1 MITTLEGT
9 ATRMTIYLNDGD
21 RSGHKALFSEIVH
34 RAHEHGLA
42 GASVLHGIEGYGAA
56 GFVHTDRLL
65 DSADDLPAVI
75 IVVDA
80 DDKIR
85 GFLPQ
90 LDELISD
97 GLVTLEPVEV
107 VRYTGAGANTTS

>member
-1 MITTLEGT
+1 MITPLEGA
-9 ATRMTIYLNDGD
+9 ATRMTIHLTDGD
-21 RSGHKALFSEIVH
+21 RSGHQALFSEIVH

-42 GASVLHGIEGYGAA
+42 GTSALHGIEGYGAA

-65 DSADDLPAVI
+65 DCADDLPAVVI
-75 IVVDA
+75 IVDT

-85 GFLPQ
+85 AFLPQ

-107 VRYTGAGANTTS
+107 VRYTGAGTSRS